1 MNNHIA
7 QETFNLLLADIETT
21 TTTLLTIAD
30 GTLAKETSYPAE
42 AEIEPGTRVYAEIPS
57 VAALEFVIDMTIGL
71 PGAKVE
77 KIPMP
82 SPGKIEQVTADICT
96 VLIDGNHSHPLD
108 PTGPF
113 QVILDDQA
121 QRKEAADAMAD
132 KVLGT
137 FAAFIPTAITRLLE
151 LAKGITV
158 CRKVHGKKTLYTMPP
173 SRRAISYILRHVAGT
188 EQELAAVLTA
198 PKPVE
203 AIPAE
208 ELTEE
213 KIAAMSATQVI
224 ACIKAEEARMAG
236 EPELPAICKEAR
248 ARFEA
253 SLPSII
259 PQLSK
264 LAKGVQTIF
273 QQEGAPLLA
282 VSHAPDA
289 FAAKCILTG
298 VIGKPSKSIKPDPQP
313 GRDQFT
319 ELKAVMDNADNGVK
333 IYQYIHTIRNI
344 CASHPEKPIK
354 PEETTKLIH
363 RAILAS

>member
-7 QETFNLLLADIETT
+7 KETFNLLIEDIDDATAV
-21 TTTLLTIAD
+21 LLNIAE
-30 GTLAKETSYPAE
+30 GTLAKETSFPAE

-57 VAALEFVIDMTIGL
+57 VAALEFVIDMTIGV

-82 SPGKIEQVTADICT
+82 SPGIIEQVTADICT
-96 VLIDGNHSHPLD
+96 VLIRGSHAHPLD

-121 QRKEAADAMAD
+121 QRREVADTMTD
-132 KVLGT
+132 KVRGT

-151 LAKGITV
+151 LAKGVTV
-158 CRKVHGKKTLYTMPP
+158 CRKVHGKKTLYTIPP

-188 EQELAAVLTA
+188 EHELAAVLTA
-198 PKPVE
+198 PKPVQ
-203 AIPAE
+203 AIPLE

-213 KIAAMSATQVI
+213 KIAGMSATQTI
-224 ACIKAEEARMAG
+224 ACIKAEEARLAG
-236 EPELPAICKEAR
+236 KPELPAICKEAR
-248 ARFEA
+248 ARFEE

-259 PQLSK
+259 PQLGK

-273 QQEGAPLLA
+273 QQEGAPLLTIT
-282 VSHAPDA
+282 HAPDVS
-289 FAAKCILTG
+289 AAKCILTS
-298 VIGKPSKSIKPDPQP
+298 VISKPSKSIKPEPQP
-313 GRDQFT
+313 GQDQFT
-319 ELKAVMDNADNGVK
+319 ELKAAMDKADNGVK
-333 IYQYIHTIRNI
+333 IYQYIHAIRNI
-344 CASHPEKPIK
+344 CASHPEQPIT